1 MPTFGLNNR
10 SILGA
15 PPVAPA
21 PAPVSYAALPAGPV
35 PSPYRGAPM
44 PAAPAPSPYQGRSA
58 APMNPLVGR
67 MAAPPAGVPAG
78 FGAAPAQRTSN
89 SLGVSASTPGRNPG
103 LPANTQRAAGSGQ
116 PGMKTV
122 GGYNF
127 Y

>member
-15 PPVAPA
+15 PPVPQAPA
-21 PAPVSYAALPAGPV
+21 TTPVSYAALPPA
-35 PSPYRGAPM
+35 PSLYQGRAAA
-44 PAAPAPSPYQGRSA
+44 PAAPL
-58 APMNPLVGR
+58 NPLVGR

-78 FGAAPAQRTSN
+78 FGAAPAAPVQRTSN

-122 GGYNF
+122 GGFNF